1 MSRSFS
7 RRGRSSPFFSPS
19 PARGGREGLRTSLCV
34 GRSLKRK
41 VNRSAALHSAITAPQ
56 TSQLATVRSWTCRFL
71 TSTEYKAPQL
81 SQTKSLRPAK
91 LSQDFAI
98 QNSQATRREPTFSAW
113 RPCARQSPRLA
124 RRLKCPIR
132 SRLRQSF
139 SPAGARAVAAANS
152 ARLGASHAQATM
164 ASISPSFRERIA
176 PYSRIPLPL
185 SAPLRVAF
193 LIFLKLLEARSCT
206 V

>member
-1 MSRSFS
+1 MLRVTLRRLDLAADIHHLREPEKIALVMSPDKTIAEFICSGRRKQRFSRKSAHRLYAFRFFPRETTYLSRSFS
-7 RRGRSSPFFSPS
+7 RRGRSSPFSSPP
-19 PARGGREGLRTSLCV
+19 PARGGRERTSLCL

-41 VNRSAALHSAITAPQ
+41 VSRSAELHSAITAPQ
-56 TSQLATVRSWTCRFL
+56 TSQLATVRSWTCKFR

-124 RRLKCPIR
+124 RRLKC
-132 SRLRQSF
+132 SY
-139 SPAGARAVAAANS
+139 A
-152 ARLGASHAQATM
+152 
-164 ASISPSFRERIA
+164 
-176 PYSRIPLPL
+176 
-185 SAPLRVAF
+185 
-193 LIFLKLLEARSCT
+193 
-206 V
+206 